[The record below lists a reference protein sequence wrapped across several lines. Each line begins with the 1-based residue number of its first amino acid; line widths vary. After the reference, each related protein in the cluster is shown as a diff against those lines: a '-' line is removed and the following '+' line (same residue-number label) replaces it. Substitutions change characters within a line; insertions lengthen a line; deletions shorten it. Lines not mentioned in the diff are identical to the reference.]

1 MLRWQYSNWW
11 RRTLKRAFAYN
22 LFYKI
27 TMDKLIE
34 VKNVTFMYD
43 EENEPGIKALDNINL
58 EIYKGE
64 FLGIAGR
71 NGSGKSTLAKLLNGL
86 HLPNRGDVFVM
97 GQNTKDENKLLDIRK
112 TVGMV
117 FQNPDN
123 QMVATIVEEDVAFGP
138 ENLGLPREKLRQ
150 LVDESLK
157 AVGMEKFKDKKPHKL
172 SGGQKQRVAIAGVL
186 AMHPDLI
193 VLDEATAM
201 LDPSGRKEVLAT
213 VKRLNQEG
221 VSIVMITHYM
231 EELTEADRIIV
242 IDEGKCVL
250 EGPPCEV
257 FRKQELLE
265 QMRLGVPE
273 IVEISNALRREGVKL
288 SNNILTMDELVDEL
302 CRLA

>member
-1 MLRWQYSNWW
+1 
-11 RRTLKRAFAYN
+11 
-22 LFYKI
+22 
-27 TMDKLIE
+27 
-34 VKNVTFMYD
+34 
-43 EENEPGIKALDNINL
+43 
-58 EIYKGE
+58 
-64 FLGIAGR
+64 
-71 NGSGKSTLAKLLNGL
+71 
-86 HLPNRGDVFVM
+86 M

-231 EELTEADRIIV
+231 EELTEANRIIV